1 MHDSQYSIHFKNQ
14 SAKNLNENSSF
25 VQSNYIIAVK
35 PLEADNF
42 LMTFMQG
49 FEEFLAAS
57 LYPSCDINLSP
68 IEKCTKFEFIVFND
82 PDYGIYISQ
91 KNMPD
96 ERLLNVLS
104 DVTKG
109 TGQTVEDIFQLLQSH
124 IIRDFSVIQLCEL
137 DNMHL
142 EASKEQ
148 VLEQN
153 INRLKLV
160 RREKLAI
167 GNKYSTLDIKRI
179 LGKSEMDD
187 FDALVADGWSAIHG
201 DKVYQSTGLQ
211 YVSHELDSADQ
222 LAYYEFVYQSWDS
235 SLHKHIERKIIRID

>member
-1 MHDSQYSIHFKNQ
+1 MQDSQYSIYYKNK
-14 SAKNLNENSSF
+14 SAKNLNESSSF

-35 PLEADNF
+35 SLESGNF

-57 LYPSCDINLSP
+57 LYPGGDINLST
-68 IEKCTKFEFIVFND
+68 IEKCAKFEFIVFND

-104 DVTKG
+104 DATKD
-109 TGQTVEDIFQLLQSH
+109 TGQTVEDIFQLLQSQ
-124 IIRDFSVIQLCEL
+124 IIRDFSVIQLSEL
-137 DNMHL
+137 DDMHI
-142 EASKEQ
+142 EAGKEQ
-148 VLEQN
+148 VLEQS
-153 INRLKLV
+153 INRSKLV
-160 RREKLAI
+160 KHEKLAI

-179 LGKSEMDD
+179 FGKPEVGE

-222 LAYYEFVYQSWDS
+222 LAYYEFVYQSWGPS
-235 SLHKHIERKIIRID
+235 QHKHIERKIIRID